1 MLDRQT
7 APLEIART
15 VLRPETIRE
24 VCNAGFTNSA
34 YLILDRWALN
44 QPDELRRL
52 ETLSTL
58 GLIVT
63 LSQQQTRESERAEQR
78 FSVGS
83 ESARDER
90 LGYFAE
96 RRHRY
101 QPENYHIV
109 PEDRLG
115 HGGAKSKFAD
125 NIAAIRLLKDL
136 QERKV
141 DVAGPDEKKILVRY
155 VGWGGLPQAFDA
167 RNEKWAAEY
176 QELQNLLAPDEYAK
190 ARRSTQGCPFH
201 F

>member
-63 LSQQQTRESERAEQR
+63 LSQQQTREANVLNSD
-78 FSVGS
+78 
-83 ESARDER
+83 SAWEASRQGMSDWD
-90 LGYFAE
+90 
-96 RRHRY
+96 
-101 QPENYHIV
+101 I
-109 PEDRLG
+109 
-115 HGGAKSKFAD
+115 
-125 NIAAIRLLKDL
+125 
-136 QERKV
+136 
-141 DVAGPDEKKILVRY
+141 
-155 VGWGGLPQAFDA
+155 
-167 RNEKWAAEY
+167 
-176 QELQNLLAPDEYAK
+176 LQNAGLDTSL
-190 ARRSTQGCPFH
+190 RITI
-201 F
+201 